1 MILQLGKTRWYLGM
15 IWNGFDTA
23 PTSTQ
28 IKEEAAHYGAK
39 HYALRISDL
48 ATQAGFSQGTDLN
61 EGGFFSQFTHSGKT
75 FSLAARL
82 ASAVAEPWFGVFD
95 LGNGQYWYI
104 AVRDGYSILPDG
116 DLVGSR
122 EQIDEVRDVHAG
134 FNDWRQVEG
143 DVASLEEL
151 LAKITAQEDEGTAS
165 KTALVRIRSLGSSA
179 ATHLGFRIPLSWKV
193 ISLVLA
199 SLGLM
204 GAAWYWQ
211 TMQAAEQ
218 ERQKVAQERA
228 VQAQKLANQVLA
240 PLAFPPPNLWL
251 SACKEVLFALPLSS
265 QAWQLASLSCVND
278 QALVQWR
285 LAPGATVKERP
296 QGILNSDGSQ
306 ISQSI
311 ALAGLKSPPASLD
324 SVSPDS
330 TDSTGNAIAQP
341 GTLETNLLA
350 LRFIAQSTG
359 MSLDL
364 ASAPE
369 KSQGVLP
376 GQASSQLNQVA
387 NAVIASGSQVVSGG
401 TMQKE
406 LKSQT
411 FVLTSKAAPFG
422 IDFSH
427 IPGMR
432 ITKLSTNVTDDA
444 GYKLE
449 GSVYGY

>member
-48 ATQAGFSQGTDLN
+48 ATQAGFSQGADLN

-151 LAKITAQEDEGTAS
+151 LAKITAQEDEGSAP

-179 ATHLGFRIPLSWKV
+179 STHLGIRIPLSWKV
-193 ISLVLA
+193 VSLVLA

-211 TMQAAEQ
+211 QLQAAEQ
-218 ERQKVAQERA
+218 ERQKVVQERA
-228 VQAQKLANQVLA
+228 AQAQKLANQVLA

-251 SACKEVLFALPLSS
+251 SACKEILFALPLSS

-296 QGILNSDGSQ
+296 QGMLNSDGSQ

-311 ALAGLKSPPASLD
+311 ALAGLKSPPTSLD

-330 TDSTGNAIAQP
+330 TGNAIARITQP
-341 GTLETNLLA
+341 GALETNLLA

-359 MSLDL
+359 MELQL
-364 ASAPE
+364 ASQVDQPGSA
-369 KSQGVLP
+369 LP
-376 GQASSQLNQVA
+376 GQASP
-387 NAVIASGSQVVSGG
+387 VVMSAGNLA
-401 TMQKE
+401 
-406 LKSQT
+406 LKALPKRS
-411 FVLTSKAAPFG
+411 FVLTSKVAPFA
-422 IDFSH
+422 IDFSSV
-427 IPGMR
+427 PGMR
-432 ITKLSTNVTDDA
+432 ITKMNSSLNESDGWKV
-444 GYKLE
+444 E
-449 GSVYGY
+449 GTVYGR